1 MGDKPIRKPL
11 LLLVLCIF
19 IELCTSSQ
27 NMWNAGVDSRDDLF
41 LSCWRPSL
49 RLGLKWTLVLN
60 QTKTHFYC
68 SEFRLDLQWRTGSDF
83 WCGSNLGTH
92 PFKKWFQE
100 EVFILKTA
108 VKTQIEDGAI
118 KSAGLLSVE
127 EDDDWTNRTQFMA
140 LWVWILHD
148 CYLAM
153 SRSGHLIGNRAR
165 SHSFRL
171 DWKLHPNWDWIFI
184 CNNI

>member
-83 WCGSNLGTH
+83 WCGSNLGTR
-92 PFKKWFQE
+92 PFKKWFQK
-100 EVFILKTA
+100 EVFILKKFQGRQNKDWRWCHKVSWTLVCGRRWWLDKQNTIYGSLGLNFA
-108 VKTQIEDGAI
+108 RL
-118 KSAGLLSVE
+118 LLSSVP
-127 EDDDWTNRTQFMA
+127 
-140 LWVWILHD
+140 I
-148 CYLAM
+148 
-153 SRSGHLIGNRAR
+153 RS
-165 SHSFRL
+165 S
-171 DWKLHPNWDWIFI
+171 DWKSGPIT
-184 CNNI
+184 